1 MSNKLR
7 AVKRTFRRETFMQ
20 IDLSQQLKNL
30 DGSDIANGTLRQI
43 AVGALHAVL
52 QGDELL
58 PPAKKYER
66 GKLAKK
72 IYEANGEA
80 FDISAEELADLKTLI
95 ARAYG
100 PLVVVQAF
108 DMIEGK

>member
-1 MSNKLR
+1 
-7 AVKRTFRRETFMQ
+7 MQ
-20 IDLSQQLKNL
+20 IDFSQQLKNL
-30 DGSDIANGTLRQI
+30 DKSDIPDLTLKKV
-43 AVGALHAVL
+43 AVDALHTVL
-52 QGDELL
+52 PGDESLA
-58 PPAKKYER
+58 PAKKYER

-72 IYEANGEA
+72 IYEVNGEPL
-80 FDISAEELADLKTLI
+80 DVSVEELTELKTLI